1 MNNKPAPAGE
11 YKTGTATF
19 SLYGDRNIACRIYYP
34 VNRDVTENLNKPRYM
49 SPELAK
55 GLSKTL
61 MFPISYNKI
70 EKQGDNYS
78 ECFTDAPYI
87 KGMKFPLIVFS
98 HGAGGYRESNSFM
111 CIELASRGY
120 VVLCI
125 AHPGLAA
132 CVEYDNGTVAYAE
145 KNLLHKTYDPYWK
158 GVKALMKL
166 MKEKGSDRE
175 LAQRFDTFQKTYCG
189 YLMNNILLWM
199 DDTRRAVD
207 YIKENLSY
215 MTDLDKG
222 IGVTGHSFGG
232 ATAYALCQNDPEF
245 VCGINIDGL
254 LIGDHVGKVLKTPFL
269 QISCENNAT
278 LETRTY
284 LEHTKPVFKVLFRDM
299 EHLGFS
305 DLKFA
310 IPIKKVVGALPPD
323 VLHENICRCHL
334 EFFDTYLK
342 RVKDC
347 PELTNSDA
355 VTVTEYQPDIRDHE
369 KESDHSQLLRCNFP
383 DLQD

>member
-1 MNNKPAPAGE
+1 MVTISDVIAETGMSQGAIYRFYNGLDEILADMLTKMRSE
-11 YKTGTATF
+11 Y
-19 SLYGDRNIACRIYYP
+19 NII
-34 VNRDVTENLNKPRYM
+34 N
-49 SPELAK
+49 
-55 GLSKTL
+55 
-61 MFPISYNKI
+61 
-70 EKQGDNYS
+70 
-78 ECFTDAPYI
+78 
-87 KGMKFPLIVFS
+87 
-98 HGAGGYRESNSFM
+98 
-111 CIELASRGY
+111 
-120 VVLCI
+120 
-125 AHPGLAA
+125 
-132 CVEYDNGTVAYAE
+132 
-145 KNLLHKTYDPYWK
+145 
-158 GVKALMKL
+158 
-166 MKEKGSDRE
+166 
-175 LAQRFDTFQKTYCG
+175 
-189 YLMNNILLWM
+189 
-199 DDTRRAVD
+199 
-207 YIKENLSY
+207 
-215 MTDLDKG
+215 
-222 IGVTGHSFGG
+222 SFGG

-284 LEHTKPVFKVLFRDM
+284 LDHTKPVFKVLFRDM

-323 VLHENICRCHL
+323 VLHENICRCYL